1 MEECTFKPKIINY
14 EGHNRTKMTTDKC
27 MELYMKAKPAREK
40 RDKTRN
46 DLDFEKG

>member
-1 MEECTFKPKIINY
+1 
-14 EGHNRTKMTTDKC
+14 MTTDKC

-46 DLDFEKG
+46 DLDFEKGQEECTFQPNIDNS